1 MDKPL
6 VKNYNIVMKCNRY
19 PFVII
24 SLLLVSLLTAC
35 STANTPTNPEELTDD
50 QGSPFNSDVPIVV
63 PTFAVPQPAGI
74 NPGKFIGTVYISD
87 KDNKFHRA
95 DCPNLALTST
105 PLPRQQAV
113 VQGYSACQV
122 CDP

>member
-6 VKNYNIVMKCNRY
+6 VKNYNIVMKFNRY
-19 PFVII
+19 LFVGLT
-24 SLLLVSLLTAC
+24 LLVVSLLTAC
-35 STANTPTNPEELTDD
+35 STSSTPTVSEESTDD
-50 QGSPFNSDVPIVV
+50 QGSSFNPDVPIVV
-63 PTFAVPQPAGI
+63 PTFTIPQPAGI

-105 PLPRQQAV
+105 PLPRQQATI
-113 VQGYSACQV
+113 QGYSACQE